1 MKFIIEIPDE
11 VLKSYEDNI
20 AKYNAYTDN
29 KASAEQTKSEFICDI
44 IKKQLNIW
52 VEHQMKSDAIETAKT
67 DALDKLDFEFL
78 DSLKV
83 SKEEKVG

>member
-20 AKYNAYTDN
+20 ARYNSYTDK
-29 KASAEQTKSEFICDI
+29 KASPEQTKSEFICDM
-44 IKKQLNIW
+44 IKKQMNIW
-52 VEHQMKSDAIETAKT
+52 VEHQMKSDAIETAK
-67 DALDKLDFEFL
+67 AEAVGKLNFEFL